1 MLKTMLK
8 WMVAGLVSLTLLLG
22 MALAAVPGAQAMAAG
37 AKLKVRADRDNAAEA
52 IFLAA
57 LADCFDIDTKVVL
70 DLSKECDDEDLIHV
84 FYRSGETGR
93 PVRRIMREERRD
105 HVRKRES
112 FIRFVSDYYGV
123 SKGKVRKW
131 LNRGLTPKEIV
142 VGLDIADEYDVD
154 PDKVM
159 EMRAK
164 GQSWDKIRKHV
175 DNRRRPPRPRGPKH
189 RRGPRYGKK
198 IIINF

>member
-1 MLKTMLK
+1 MD
-8 WMVAGLVSLTLLLG
+8 GCRFG
-22 MALAAVPGAQAMAAG
+22 EPNPAVGDGIGGCTRCTGDGSRSEAQS
-37 AKLKVRADRDNAAEA
+37 RADRDNAAEA

-57 LADCFDIDTKVVL
+57 LADYFDIDTKVVL

-175 DNRRRPPRPRGPKH
+175 DNRRRPPRPRVPKH